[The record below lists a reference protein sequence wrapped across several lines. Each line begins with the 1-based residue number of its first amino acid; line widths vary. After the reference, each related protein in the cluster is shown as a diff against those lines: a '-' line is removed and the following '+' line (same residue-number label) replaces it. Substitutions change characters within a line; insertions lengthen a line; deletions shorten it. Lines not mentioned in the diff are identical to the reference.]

1 MAEKM
6 PIRIREHFIC
16 VGSLTYEYVKSK
28 TVPPGEIWCL
38 QNVSYENETGARG
51 TFRRYIEGHGYN
63 HYVAEVQGPGAAELL
78 FTSDVVYL
86 LPGER
91 LVVRQA
97 SCSASDVLSLYAH
110 GYKIHS
116 KFLPDGEGE

>member
-6 PIRIREHFIC
+6 PIRIRKTTKAS
-16 VGSLTYEYVKSK
+16 GATYDYLKSD

-38 QNVSYENETGARG
+38 QGIAYENETGARG

-63 HYVAEVQGPGAAELL
+63 HYLAEHQSPGAAELI
-78 FTSDVVYL
+78 FTDELLYL

-97 SCSASDVLSLYAH
+97 SCVAADIIALYAH
-110 GYKIHS
+110 GYKTHG
-116 KFLPDGEGE
+116 KLLDGGE

>member
-1 MAEKM
+1 MGQKL
-6 PIRIREHFIC
+6 PIRIRR
-16 VGSLTYEYVKSK
+16 VAKATGGTYDYVKSK

-38 QNVSYENETGARG
+38 QGIAYENETGARG

-63 HYVAEVQGPGAAELL
+63 HYLAEHQSPGAGELI
-78 FTSDVVYL
+78 FTDEIIYL

-97 SCSASDVLSLYAH
+97 TCTADDILALYCH
-110 GYKIHS
+110 GYMQYS
-116 KFLPDGEGE
+116 KFIDGGD

>member
-6 PIRIREHFIC
+6 PIRIRE
-16 VGSLTYEYVKSK
+16 VKVVVNTTLEYVKLAI
-28 TVPPGEIWCL
+28 VPQGEIWCL
-38 QNVSYENETGARG
+38 QGIAYENETGARG

-63 HYVAEVQGPGAAELL
+63 HYIAELQGPGAAELIY
-78 FTSDVVYL
+78 TNDIVYL

-97 SCSASDVLSLYAH
+97 SCTANDILALYAH
-110 GYKIHS
+110 GYKVHS
-116 KFLPDGEGE
+116 NFLPPEE

>member
-6 PIRIREHFIC
+6 PIRIRK
-16 VGSLTYEYVKSK
+16 VAKATGGTYDYVKSEV
-28 TVPPGEIWCL
+28 VPPGEIWCL
-38 QNVSYENETGARG
+38 QGIAYENETGARG

-63 HYVAEVQGPGAAELL
+63 HYVAEQSSPGAGELI
-78 FTSDVVYL
+78 FTNHILYL

-97 SCSASDVLSLYAH
+97 TCTAGDILALYGH
-110 GYKIHS
+110 GYKTFG
-116 KFLPDGEGE
+116 KFIGGGE